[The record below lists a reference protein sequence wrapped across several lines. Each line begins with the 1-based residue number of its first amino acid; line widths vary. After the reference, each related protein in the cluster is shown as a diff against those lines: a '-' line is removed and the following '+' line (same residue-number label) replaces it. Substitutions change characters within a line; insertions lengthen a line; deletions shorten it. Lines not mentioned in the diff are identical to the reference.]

1 MNTRS
6 APVRCLR
13 VTGLVFC
20 LSLILPAL
28 VFGLIYSFRAFG
40 QTGDAQPLATPSP
53 SASPSTSPSP
63 TPITGLHQWGAV
75 TLFHGLPSDR
85 VRALAQTPDGA
96 MWFGTETGLARFD
109 GPRTQTINDPAL
121 PAGRTLALQ
130 TDKDGALW
138 IGTEAGATRFH
149 EGGFLK
155 ANETSGQSIT
165 AIATDPSGPVIMT
178 SEQGRVFE
186 CHARVVVTTVN
197 S

>member
-53 SASPSTSPSP
+53 SASPSPSPSP

-96 MWFGTETGLARFD
+96 MWFATENGLAKFD
-109 GPRTQTINDPAL
+109 GRRTQTINDPAL
-121 PAGRTLALQ
+121 PAARILALH
-130 TDKDGALW
+130 TDKNGAMW
-138 IGTEAGATRFH
+138 IGTEAGATRLYNSEFIKVKDT
-149 EGGFLK
+149 GDQ
-155 ANETSGQSIT
+155 TIT
-165 AIATDPSGPVIMT
+165 AITNDPSGSV
-178 SEQGRVFE
+178 
-186 CHARVVVTTVN
+186 
-197 S
+197 